1 MTAQRPTNSGD
12 LFAARASCGNVASL
26 QGVAAVV
33 RWDGLP
39 DGSASAAELR
49 ASNLGNVVAFAR
61 AHRADS
67 SAPPVVI
74 SPQDRPA
81 PLLPGGRSWLQGV
94 LILCSLIIHG
104 GAFYAFWQE
113 PKPLEGTGI
122 EAITVDIVIGDNR
135 PAGPASNLGP
145 HEIDSKQVE
154 EVKPDEK
161 IVERERVVDAREV
174 KPEVKSDVARTDLAK
189 EQPVE
194 QPKELQK
201 ELQAEHQPQREP
213 EQQQVVAMVETPQAE
228 MPTALPRETPPDV
241 QATLVVRREQPK
253 VARPAEP
260 KQKAAR
266 PSEEKRAAGG
276 SGRTA
281 VASLANYDGLV
292 SAHLRRYQSAAR
304 SGGATGSG
312 AVTFS
317 LTGSGSVTSARI
329 ARSTGA
335 AVLDQEILAMVR
347 RASPFPAPPDS
358 QPKSFTVP
366 LNFTAAR

>member
-12 LFAARASCGNVASL
+12 LFASRADRGNVANL
-26 QGVAAVV
+26 LGVAAVV

-49 ASNLGNVVAFAR
+49 ASDLGNVVAFAR
-61 AHRADS
+61 AHRGDS
-67 SAPPVVI
+67 SAPPVII

-94 LILCSLIIHG
+94 LILCSLVIHG
-104 GAFYAFWQE
+104 GAFYAFWKE

-122 EAITVDIVIGDNR
+122 EAITIDIVIGDNR

-174 KPEVKSDVARTDLAK
+174 KPEVKSDVARTEVAK

-194 QPKELQK
+194 QPNQ
-201 ELQAEHQPQREP
+201 QQP
-213 EQQQVVAMVETPQAE
+213 EQQPENQQAIAMVETPQAE
-228 MPTALPRETPPDV
+228 IPTVLPRETPPDA
-241 QATLVVRREQPK
+241 QATLAVRREQPK

-260 KQKAAR
+260 KQKKAAQ
-266 PSEEKRAAGG
+266 PSEAKVAAGG

-292 SAHLRRYQSAAR
+292 SAHLRRHQSAAR
-304 SGGATGSG
+304 SGGAAGSG

-317 LTGSGSVTSARI
+317 LSGSGSVTSVRI
-329 ARSTGA
+329 ARGTGA

-347 RASPFPAPPDS
+347 RASPFPAPPDG

-366 LNFTAAR
+366 VNFSLQR

>member
-1 MTAQRPTNSGD
+1 MTVQQPNNPGD
-12 LFAARASCGNVASL
+12 FVALRADRGSVANL

-33 RWDGLP
+33 PRDGLL
-39 DGSASAAELR
+39 DGLLGGTASSR
-49 ASNLGNVVAFAR
+49 ADLSNVIAFAR
-61 AHRADS
+61 ARRGDS

-94 LILCSLIIHG
+94 LILCSLVIHG

-145 HEIDSKQVE
+145 HEVDSKQVE

-161 IVERERVVDAREV
+161 IVEEDRVIDAREV
-174 KPEVKSDVARTDLAK
+174 KPEEKRTDLAK

-228 MPTALPRETPPDV
+228 IPTVLPRETPPDA
-241 QATLVVRREQPK
+241 QAILAVRREQPR

-260 KQKAAR
+260 KQKTAAQ
-266 PSEEKRAAGG
+266 PSEAKVAAGG

-292 SAHLRRYQSAAR
+292 SAHLRRHQSAAR
-304 SGGATGSG
+304 SGGAAGSG

-317 LTGSGSVTSARI
+317 LSGSGSVTSVRI
-329 ARSTGA
+329 AKGTGA

-347 RASPFPAPPDS
+347 RASPFPAPPDG

-366 LNFTAAR
+366 VNFSLQR

>member
-1 MTAQRPTNSGD
+1 MSNPAD
-12 LFAARASCGNVASL
+12 LVATRADRGNVANL
-26 QGVAAVV
+26 QGVAAVAPC
-33 RWDGLP
+33 DGLLG
-39 DGSASAAELR
+39 GSASSTA
-49 ASNLGNVVAFAR
+49 NLGNVVAFAR
-61 AHRADS
+61 ARRGDS

-81 PLLPGGRSWLQGV
+81 PLLPPGRPWLQGV

-113 PKPLEGTGI
+113 PKPLLGIGI
-122 EAITVDIVIGDNR
+122 EAITIDIVIGDNR
-135 PAGPASNLGP
+135 PAGTGSNLGP
-145 HEIDSKQVE
+145 HEVDSKQVE

-161 IVERERVVDAREV
+161 FVEQERLIEAREV
-174 KPEVKSDVARTDLAK
+174 KPEIKPDVARTDTAK

-201 ELQAEHQPQREP
+201 ERQAEQQPQREP
-213 EQQQVVAMVETPQAE
+213 EQRQVVAMVETPQAE
-228 MPTALPRETPPDV
+228 IPTVLPRETPPDA
-241 QATLVVRREQPK
+241 QATLAVRREEPK
-253 VARPAEP
+253 VARPAEL
-260 KQKAAR
+260 KQKKAAQ
-266 PSEEKRAAGG
+266 PSEAKVAAGG
-276 SGRTA
+276 TGRTA

-292 SAHLRRYQSAAR
+292 SAHLRRHQSAAR
-304 SGGATGSG
+304 SSGATGSG

-317 LTGSGSVTSARI
+317 ITGSGSVTSVRI
-329 ARSTGA
+329 AKGTGA

-347 RASPFPAPPDS
+347 RASPFPAPPDG

>member
-1 MTAQRPTNSGD
+1 MTVQQPNNPGD
-12 LFAARASCGNVASL
+12 FVALRADRGSVVNL

-33 RWDGLP
+33 PRDGLL
-39 DGSASAAELR
+39 DGLLGGTASSR
-49 ASNLGNVVAFAR
+49 ADLSNVIAFAR
-61 AHRADS
+61 ARRADS

-135 PAGPASNLGP
+135 PAGPASNLGL

-194 QPKELQK
+194 QPNQ
-201 ELQAEHQPQREP
+201 QQP
-213 EQQQVVAMVETPQAE
+213 EQQPENQQAIAMVETPQAE
-228 MPTALPRETPPDV
+228 MPTVLPRETPPDA
-241 QATLVVRREQPK
+241 QATLAVRREQPK

-260 KQKAAR
+260 KQKKAAQ
-266 PSEEKRAAGG
+266 PSEAKVAAGG

-292 SAHLRRYQSAAR
+292 SAHLRRHQSAAR
-304 SGGATGSG
+304 SGGAAGSG

-317 LTGSGSVTSARI
+317 LSGSGSVTSVRI
-329 ARSTGA
+329 AKGTGA

-347 RASPFPAPPDS
+347 RASPFPAPPDG

-366 LNFTAAR
+366 VNFSLQR

>member
-1 MTAQRPTNSGD
+1 MTVQQPNNPGD
-12 LFAARASCGNVASL
+12 FVALRADRGSVANL

-33 RWDGLP
+33 PRDGLA
-39 DGSASAAELR
+39 DGSVSAAADL
-49 ASNLGNVVAFAR
+49 SNVIAFAR
-61 AHRADS
+61 ARRGDS

-74 SPQDRPA
+74 SAQNRPA

-113 PKPLEGTGI
+113 PKLLQGIGI
-122 EAITVDIVIGDNR
+122 ETITVEIELGDNR
-135 PAGPASNLGP
+135 PVGAAPTLGP
-145 HEIDSKQVE
+145 HEVDAKQVE
-154 EVKPDEK
+154 EVKPDET
-161 IVERERVVDAREV
+161 IIERERVVDAREV
-174 KPEVKSDVARTDLAK
+174 KPEMKSDVARTDVAK

-194 QPKELQK
+194 QPKEFQK
-201 ELQAEHQPQREP
+201 ELQAEHQPQQQP

-228 MPTALPRETPPDV
+228 IPTVLPRETPPDA
-241 QATLVVRREQPK
+241 QATIAVRREQPK

-260 KQKAAR
+260 KQKKAAQ
-266 PSEEKRAAGG
+266 PSEAKVAAGG

-292 SAHLRRYQSAAR
+292 SAHLRRHQSAAR
-304 SGGATGSG
+304 SSATGSG
-312 AVTFS
+312 VVTFS
-317 LTGSGSVTSARI
+317 LSGSGGVTSVRI
-329 ARSTGA
+329 AKGTGA

-347 RASPFPAPPDS
+347 RASPFPAPPDG

-366 LNFTAAR
+366 VNFSLQR

>member
-1 MTAQRPTNSGD
+1 MTAHHPTNPGD
-12 LFAARASCGNVASL
+12 LFAARAGRGNVANL
-26 QGVAAVV
+26 QGVAAVA
-33 RWDGLP
+33 RWDGWT
-39 DGSASAAELR
+39 DGSASAA
-49 ASNLGNVVAFAR
+49 NLGNVVPFERAR
-61 AHRADS
+61 RGDS

-74 SPQDRPA
+74 SAQDRPV
-81 PLLPGGRSWLQGV
+81 PRLPPGRPWLQGV

-113 PKPLEGTGI
+113 PKPLEGIGI

-145 HEIDSKQVE
+145 HEVDSKQVE

-161 IVERERVVDAREV
+161 IVEERVIDAREV
-174 KPEVKSDVARTDLAK
+174 KPEVKSDVARTDVAK

-194 QPKELQK
+194 QPRELQK
-201 ELQAEHQPQREP
+201 EPQPEHQPQREP
-213 EQQQVVAMVETPQAE
+213 EQQVVAMVETPQAE
-228 MPTALPRETPPDV
+228 IPTVLPRETPPDA
-241 QATLVVRREQPK
+241 QATLAVRREQPK

-260 KQKAAR
+260 KQKKAA
-266 PSEEKRAAGG
+266 PPVSAGG

-292 SAHLRRYQSAAR
+292 SAHLRRHQSAAR
-304 SGGATGSG
+304 SGGAAGSG

-317 LTGSGSVTSARI
+317 LSGSGSITSVRI
-329 ARSTGA
+329 AKGTGA

-347 RASPFPAPPDS
+347 RASPFPAPPDG

-366 LNFTAAR
+366 VNFSLQR

>member
-12 LFAARASCGNVASL
+12 LFAARASRGNVANL

-33 RWDGLP
+33 PRDGLL
-39 DGSASAAELR
+39 DGLLGGTASSR
-49 ASNLGNVVAFAR
+49 ADLSNVIAFAR
-61 AHRADS
+61 ARRADS

-113 PKPLEGTGI
+113 PKPLQGIGI
-122 EAITVDIVIGDNR
+122 ETITVEIELGDNR
-135 PAGPASNLGP
+135 PVGAAPTLGP
-145 HEIDSKQVE
+145 NQVDAKQVE

-194 QPKELQK
+194 QPNQ
-201 ELQAEHQPQREP
+201 QQP
-213 EQQQVVAMVETPQAE
+213 EQQPENQQAIAMVETPQAE
-228 MPTALPRETPPDV
+228 MPTVLPRETPPDA
-241 QATLVVRREQPK
+241 QATLAVRREQPK

-260 KQKAAR
+260 KQKKAAQ
-266 PSEEKRAAGG
+266 PSEAKVAAGG

-292 SAHLRRYQSAAR
+292 SAHLRRHQSAAR
-304 SGGATGSG
+304 SGGAAGSG

-317 LTGSGSVTSARI
+317 LSGSGSVTSVRI
-329 ARSTGA
+329 AKGTGA

-347 RASPFPAPPDS
+347 RASPFPAPPDG

-366 LNFTAAR
+366 VNFSLQR

>member
-12 LFAARASCGNVASL
+12 LFASRADRGNVANL
-26 QGVAAVV
+26 LGVAAVV

-49 ASNLGNVVAFAR
+49 ASDLGNVVAFAR
-61 AHRADS
+61 AHRGDS
-67 SAPPVVI
+67 SAPPVII

-122 EAITVDIVIGDNR
+122 EAITIDIVIGDNR

-161 IVERERVVDAREV
+161 IVEQERVIDAR
-174 KPEVKSDVARTDLAK
+174 EVKSDVARTDLAK

-194 QPKELQK
+194 QPNQ
-201 ELQAEHQPQREP
+201 QQP
-213 EQQQVVAMVETPQAE
+213 EQQPENQQAIAMVETPQAE
-228 MPTALPRETPPDV
+228 IPTVLPRETPPDA
-241 QATLVVRREQPK
+241 QATLAVRREQPK

-260 KQKAAR
+260 KQKKAPQ
-266 PSEEKRAAGG
+266 PSEAKVAAGG

-292 SAHLRRYQSAAR
+292 SAHLRRHQSAAR
-304 SGGATGSG
+304 SGGAAGSG

-317 LTGSGSVTSARI
+317 LSGSGSVTSVRI
-329 ARSTGA
+329 AKGTGA

-347 RASPFPAPPDS
+347 RASPFPAPPDG

-366 LNFTAAR
+366 VNFSLQR

>member
-1 MTAQRPTNSGD
+1 MSNPAD
-12 LFAARASCGNVASL
+12 LVALRADRGNVANL
-26 QGVAAVV
+26 QGVAAVAP
-33 RWDGLP
+33 RDGLLG
-39 DGSASAAELR
+39 GSACSAA
-49 ASNLGNVVAFAR
+49 NLGNVVAFAR
-61 AHRADS
+61 ARRGDS

-81 PLLPGGRSWLQGV
+81 PLLPPGRPWLQGV

-104 GAFYAFWQE
+104 GAFYALWKE
-113 PKPLEGTGI
+113 PKPLEGIGI
-122 EAITVDIVIGDNR
+122 EAITIDIVIGDNR
-135 PAGPASNLGP
+135 PAGAASNLGP
-145 HEIDSKQVE
+145 HEVDSKQVE

-161 IVERERVVDAREV
+161 FVEQERVIDAREV
-174 KPEVKSDVARTDLAK
+174 KPETKPDVARTDVAK

-201 ELQAEHQPQREP
+201 ERQAEPQREP

-228 MPTALPRETPPDV
+228 IPTVLPRETPPDAK
-241 QATLVVRREQPK
+241 ATVAVRREQPK
-253 VARPAEP
+253 VARSAEP
-260 KQKAAR
+260 KQKKAAQ
-266 PSEEKRAAGG
+266 PSEAKVAAGG
-276 SGRTA
+276 TGRTA

-292 SAHLRRYQSAAR
+292 SAHLRRHQSAAR
-304 SGGATGSG
+304 SNGTTGVG

-317 LTGSGSVTSARI
+317 ITGSGSVTSVRI
-329 ARSTGA
+329 AKGTGA

-347 RASPFPAPPDS
+347 RASPFPAPPDG

>member
-1 MTAQRPTNSGD
+1 MSNPAD
-12 LFAARASCGNVASL
+12 LVATRADRGNVANV
-26 QGVAAVV
+26 QGIAAVAP
-33 RWDGLP
+33 RDGLL
-39 DGSASAAELR
+39 DGLLGGSASSAA
-49 ASNLGNVVAFAR
+49 NLGNVVAFAR
-61 AHRADS
+61 ARRGDP

-81 PLLPGGRSWLQGV
+81 PLLQPGRPWLQGV

-113 PKPLEGTGI
+113 PKPLEGIGI
-122 EAITVDIVIGDNR
+122 EAITIDIVIGDNR
-135 PAGPASNLGP
+135 PAGTAPNLGP
-145 HEIDSKQVE
+145 HEADSRQVDD
-154 EVKPDEK
+154 VKPDK
-161 IVERERVVDAREV
+161 KAVEEQPVANAREV
-174 KPEVKSDVARTDLAK
+174 KPEEMRTDVAK

-201 ELQAEHQPQREP
+201 EPQAEQSPQREP
-213 EQQQVVAMVETPQAE
+213 EQQVVAMVETPRAE
-228 MPTALPRETPPDV
+228 IPTVLPRETPPDA
-241 QATLVVRREQPK
+241 QATLTVRREEPK

-260 KQKAAR
+260 KQKKAAQ
-266 PSEEKRAAGG
+266 PSEAKVAAGG

-292 SAHLRRYQSAAR
+292 SAHLRRHQSAAR
-304 SGGATGSG
+304 SNGATGSG

-317 LTGSGSVTSARI
+317 ITGSGSVTSARI
-329 ARSTGA
+329 AKGTGA

-347 RASPFPAPPDS
+347 RASPFPAPPDG
-358 QPKSFTVP
+358 QAKSFTVP

>member
-12 LFAARASCGNVASL
+12 LFAARANRGNVANL

-33 RWDGLP
+33 PWDGLP
-39 DGSASAAELR
+39 GGSASAADL
-49 ASNLGNVVAFAR
+49 SNVVALAR
-61 AHRADS
+61 VRRGDS

-113 PKPLEGTGI
+113 PKPLQGIGI
-122 EAITVDIVIGDNR
+122 ETITVEIELGDNR
-135 PAGPASNLGP
+135 PVGAAPTLGP
-145 HEIDSKQVE
+145 NQVDAKQVE

-194 QPKELQK
+194 QPNQ
-201 ELQAEHQPQREP
+201 QQP
-213 EQQQVVAMVETPQAE
+213 EQQPENQQAIAMVETPQAE
-228 MPTALPRETPPDV
+228 MPTVLPRETPPDA
-241 QATLVVRREQPK
+241 QATLAVRREQPK

-260 KQKAAR
+260 KQKKAAQ
-266 PSEEKRAAGG
+266 PSEAKVAAGG

-292 SAHLRRYQSAAR
+292 SAHLRRHQSAAR
-304 SGGATGSG
+304 SGGAAGSG

-317 LTGSGSVTSARI
+317 LSGSGSVTSVRI
-329 ARSTGA
+329 AKGTGT
-335 AVLDQEILAMVR
+335 AVLDQEILAIVR
-347 RASPFPAPPDS
+347 RASPFPVPPDG

-366 LNFTAAR
+366 VNFSLQR